1 MMIGADF
8 SQHMITVGFLSQS
21 ILNFWTLL
29 SIRLWSKKKDFKAQS
44 SCNHVYVSKLKVNCK
59 FGRLALQAIPIFSC
73 FQFSLLV
80 FTIDFFNCNS
90 FVHNPVWH
98 ESDFFRSRDSNW
110 KQFTRKD
117 QQMMSSTSYQT
128 FNCFPHISEVLV

>member
-73 FQFSLLV
+73 FQFPFSL
-80 FTIDFFNCNS
+80 
-90 FVHNPVWH
+90 HNWLFQLQFICTWSNMAWVRF
-98 ESDFFRSRDSNW
+98 FFRSRDSNW